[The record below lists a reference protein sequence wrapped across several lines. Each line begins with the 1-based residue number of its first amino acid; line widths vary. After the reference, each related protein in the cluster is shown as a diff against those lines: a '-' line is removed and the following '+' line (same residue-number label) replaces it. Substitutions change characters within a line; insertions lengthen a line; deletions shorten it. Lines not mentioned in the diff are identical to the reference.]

1 MVEDKNSSQDT
12 VQKSGHI
19 VLQNVSYDKDVVKIK
34 LADDIDSDNY
44 GDNFVKDVC
53 VDEGALL
60 HRMTS
65 EEKPLDRR
73 SSPNF
78 SCQMIDAD
86 GDIRYGKK
94 DYSRISV
101 HELKPEVVSGVD
113 FAPHCD
119 NEKQHSS
126 RKEYDLED
134 RIDTGFV
141 AGNPSEKKISLQ
153 ELLLLESAEESR
165 HSSTM
170 NSESSERHKCP
181 LHEEAIGQ
189 TSKDG
194 DPDVQTILA
203 NTSEYV
209 SSGISSKENASGCP
223 ATTPGDHDTAT
234 ALDVREPQ
242 KIDRH
247 NPFVDHRSLEDT
259 SVPECSIPGITDAA
273 STDSICSIHIVTGGT
288 GLDEV
293 KTSEQGADTL
303 STSSSEIQSSEKS
316 NDHSESIFSKAIAGA
331 ADETTVA
338 TSSTP
343 NSAEHSDAYGKNQE
357 KHDQIDEEHSICT
370 DDAASKSSTLAQDG
384 SVVQQTVPG
393 SSKSTA
399 RIGNENTYEQNFSGP
414 SIMSGPV
421 SMSGHITYS
430 GSISLRSD
438 SSTTSTR
445 SFAFPVLQRER
456 ISSPVRMAKAE
467 RRRSRRHRVWRKGI
481 ICCKF

>member
-101 HELKPEVVSGVD
+101 HELKPEVVS
-113 FAPHCD
+113 
-119 NEKQHSS
+119 
-126 RKEYDLED
+126 
-134 RIDTGFV
+134 
-141 AGNPSEKKISLQ
+141 GNPSEKKISLQ

>member
-19 VLQNVSYDKDVVKIK
+19 VLQNVSYDKDVVEIK

-101 HELKPEVVSGVD
+101 HELNPEVVSPVD
-113 FAPHCD
+113 FAPHCN

-165 HSSTM
+165 HSSTI

-189 TSKDG
+189 
-194 DPDVQTILA
+194 V
-203 NTSEYV
+203 Y
-209 SSGISSKENASGCP
+209 
-223 ATTPGDHDTAT
+223 H
-234 ALDVREPQ
+234 
-242 KIDRH
+242 
-247 NPFVDHRSLEDT
+247 
-259 SVPECSIPGITDAA
+259 
-273 STDSICSIHIVTGGT
+273 
-288 GLDEV
+288 
-293 KTSEQGADTL
+293 
-303 STSSSEIQSSEKS
+303 
-316 NDHSESIFSKAIAGA
+316 
-331 ADETTVA
+331 
-338 TSSTP
+338 
-343 NSAEHSDAYGKNQE
+343 
-357 KHDQIDEEHSICT
+357 
-370 DDAASKSSTLAQDG
+370 
-384 SVVQQTVPG
+384 
-393 SSKSTA
+393 
-399 RIGNENTYEQNFSGP
+399 
-414 SIMSGPV
+414 
-421 SMSGHITYS
+421 
-430 GSISLRSD
+430 
-438 SSTTSTR
+438 
-445 SFAFPVLQRER
+445 
-456 ISSPVRMAKAE
+456 
-467 RRRSRRHRVWRKGI
+467 
-481 ICCKF
+481 